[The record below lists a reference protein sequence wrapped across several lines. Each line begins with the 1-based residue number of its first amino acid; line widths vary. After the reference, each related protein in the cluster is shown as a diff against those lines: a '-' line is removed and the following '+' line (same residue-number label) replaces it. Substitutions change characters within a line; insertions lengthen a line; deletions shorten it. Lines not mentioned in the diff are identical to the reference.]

1 MTITKTINPNNFKI
15 PSPIWAI
22 FFIKDSPFLTSYF
35 TVFTAYLKLFFTIEK
50 FITLTYSGQILQLQ
64 WEDIESH
71 VS

>member
-15 PSPIWAI
+15 PSPIWAV

-50 FITLTYSGQILQLQ
+50 FITLTYSG
-64 WEDIESH
+64 
-71 VS
+71 